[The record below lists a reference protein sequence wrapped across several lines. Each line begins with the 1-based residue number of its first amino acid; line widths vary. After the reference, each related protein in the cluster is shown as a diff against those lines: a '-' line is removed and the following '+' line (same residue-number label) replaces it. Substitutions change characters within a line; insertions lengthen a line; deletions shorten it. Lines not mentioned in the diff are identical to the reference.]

1 MCKKFFIFVFFSE
14 IIRFLAKGELV
25 STVNLKTAAW
35 LGVAAAA
42 ALAAV
47 RFYPDS
53 MAAHA
58 ADTPY
63 QALAKLKVQTPPVGG
78 SLKAGKPTLVKFW
91 ASWCPLCLSELEPTQ
106 EWARD
111 SRFQAANLVTV
122 ASPSYLNEKPQ
133 AGFEAWYKGLD
144 YPQLPVLTDDGGR
157 LAKSLGVN
165 VYPSWVVLDAKG
177 EVARIVRGRIS
188 KEQALALIADPQA
201 KLQAAQNV
209 FYKKSDNNKGSQAM
223 NTRTIYLAGGCFW
236 GLEAYFQRIDGVVDA
251 VSGYANGRTANP
263 SYEDVSHRHSGH
275 AETVKVT
282 YDADKLSLDDILQYY
297 FRVVDSTS
305 LNKQGNDIGEQYRS
319 GIYYTDEADR
329 TVIAAAIERE
339 QKKFSL
345 PVVVENKALEHFYEA
360 EEYHQDYLAKNPN
373 GYCHIDIKKADEP
386 LPGKAASGYRKPS
399 ADELKSKLT
408 AEQYRV
414 TQEAG
419 TEYAFSHEYDRLFE
433 PGIYVDVVSGQPL
446 FASGDKFQSGCGW
459 PSFTR
464 PIRPD
469 AVTERDD
476 NSYNMHRTEVRSS
489 GADSH
494 LGHVFN
500 DGPADKGGLRYC
512 INGAALRFVPA
523 AKLDAEG
530 YGEWKDRAK

>member
-297 FRVVDSTS
+297 FRVVDPTS

>member
-25 STVNLKTAAW
+25 STINLKTAAW

-63 QALAKLKVQTPPVGG
+63 QALTKLKVQTPPAGG
-78 SLKAGKPTLVKFW
+78 SLKAGRPTLVKFW

-297 FRVVDSTS
+297 FRVVDPTS

-329 TVIAAAIERE
+329 AVIAAAIERE

-373 GYCHIDIKKADEP
+373 GYCHINIKKADEP
-386 LPGKAASGYRKPS
+386 LPGKAAAGYRKPS

-523 AKLDAEG
+523 NKLDAEG

>member
-25 STVNLKTAAW
+25 NAVNLKTAAW

-63 QALAKLKVQTPPVGG
+63 QALTKLKVQTPPVGG

-144 YPQLPVLTDDGGR
+144 YPQMPVLTDDGGR

-297 FRVVDSTS
+297 FRVVDPTS

-329 TVIAAAIERE
+329 AVIAAAIERE

>member
-122 ASPSYLNEKPQ
+122 ASPSYLNETPQ

-297 FRVVDSTS
+297 FRVVDPTS
-305 LNKQGNDIGEQYRS
+305 LNKQGNDIATLTSAFSMLE
-319 GIYYTDEADR
+319 

>member
-1 MCKKFFIFVFFSE
+1 M
-14 IIRFLAKGELV
+14 
-25 STVNLKTAAW
+25 
-35 LGVAAAA
+35 
-42 ALAAV
+42 
-47 RFYPDS
+47 
-53 MAAHA
+53 
-58 ADTPY
+58 
-63 QALAKLKVQTPPVGG
+63 
-78 SLKAGKPTLVKFW
+78 
-91 ASWCPLCLSELEPTQ
+91 
-106 EWARD
+106 
-111 SRFQAANLVTV
+111 
-122 ASPSYLNEKPQ
+122 
-133 AGFEAWYKGLD
+133 
-144 YPQLPVLTDDGGR
+144 
-157 LAKSLGVN
+157 
-165 VYPSWVVLDAKG
+165 
-177 EVARIVRGRIS
+177 
-188 KEQALALIADPQA
+188 
-201 KLQAAQNV
+201 
-209 FYKKSDNNKGSQAM
+209 
-223 NTRTIYLAGGCFW
+223 
-236 GLEAYFQRIDGVVDA
+236 EAYFQRIDGVVDA

-297 FRVVDSTS
+297 FRVVDPTS

-329 TVIAAAIERE
+329 AVISAAIERE

-386 LPGKAASGYRKPS
+386 LPGKAAAGYRKPS

>member
-297 FRVVDSTS
+297 FRVVDPTS

-329 TVIAAAIERE
+329 AVIAAAIERE

-386 LPGKAASGYRKPS
+386 LPGKAAAGYRKPS

>member
-1 MCKKFFIFVFFSE
+1 MCKKFFFFVFFSE

-297 FRVVDSTS
+297 FRVVDPTS

-386 LPGKAASGYRKPS
+386 LPGKTAAGYRKPS

>member
-25 STVNLKTAAW
+25 STINLKTAAW

-63 QALAKLKVQTPPVGG
+63 QALTKLKVQTPPAGG
-78 SLKAGKPTLVKFW
+78 SLKAGRPTLVKFW

-297 FRVVDSTS
+297 FRVVDPTS

-329 TVIAAAIERE
+329 AVIAAAIERE

-386 LPGKAASGYRKPS
+386 LPGKAAAGYRKPS

-523 AKLDAEG
+523 NKLDAEG

>member
-297 FRVVDSTS
+297 FRVVDPTS

-446 FASGDKFQSGCGW
+446 FASGAKFQSGCGW
-459 PSFTR
+459 PSFPR

>member
-1 MCKKFFIFVFFSE
+1 MCKKFFFFVFFSE

-297 FRVVDSTS
+297 FRVVDPTS

>member
-25 STVNLKTAAW
+25 STINLKTAAW

-63 QALAKLKVQTPPVGG
+63 QALTKLKVQTPPAGG
-78 SLKAGKPTLVKFW
+78 SLKAGRPTLVKFW

-297 FRVVDSTS
+297 FRVVDPTS

-329 TVIAAAIERE
+329 AVIAAAIERE

-386 LPGKAASGYRKPS
+386 LPGKAAAGYRKPS